1 MAMTEAQ
8 GKVLLTV
15 EDLHLSFG
23 GVKVLNAIDLYVQK
37 GDIFSI
43 IGPNGAGKTSLLNCI
58 NMHYRPDQG
67 GITYVGKDLNGLKP
81 HAIAGLGIARTF
93 QKVELFQGM
102 TVLDNIKLGRHFLMK
117 FSLLGSFLRLPD
129 IVNDEMKHRKEIEE
143 QIIDFMGLS
152 SFRYSPVG
160 ILPLGVRK
168 RVDMARA
175 LAMGP
180 RLLLLDEIMSGMAV
194 EEKEDIASYILDV
207 HRDLGVT
214 IVWIE
219 HDLAPVMDLSNRV
232 CVLNFGT
239 KIAEGTPQEVQKDPQ
254 VIEAYLGR
262 QKENQNL
269 NLDSKQAG

>member
-1 MAMTEAQ
+1 MVVTDT
-8 GKVLLTV
+8 KKNPLLV
-15 EDLHLSFG
+15 IEDLHLSFG
-23 GVKVLNAIDLYVQK
+23 GVTVLSSIDINVNQ

-58 NMHYRPDQG
+58 NMHYHPRSG
-67 GITYVGKDLNGLKP
+67 SITFDGNRLNGLKP
-81 HAIAGLGIARTF
+81 HTVATLGVARTF

-102 TVLDNIKLGRHFLMK
+102 TVLDNIKLGRHFMMK
-117 FSLLGSFLRLPD
+117 FSLLGSFLRLPN
-129 IVNDEMKHRKEIEE
+129 IVRDEIKHRGEIEE
-143 QIIDFMGLS
+143 EVIDFMGLS

-160 ILPLGVRK
+160 VLPFGVRK

-180 RLLLLDEIMSGMAV
+180 KLLLLDEIMSGMAV

-214 IVWIE
+214 IIWIE

-232 CVLNFGT
+232 CVLNFGI
-239 KIAEGTPQEVQKDPQ
+239 KIAEGTPEEVQKDPQ

-262 QKENQNL
+262 QK
-269 NLDSKQAG
+269 

>member
-1 MAMTEAQ
+1 MAVMTE
-8 GKVLLTV
+8 KRKPLLEV
-15 EDLHLSFG
+15 ENLQLAFG
-23 GVKVLNAIDLYVQK
+23 GVQVLNGIDITVNQ

-58 NMHYRPDQG
+58 NMHYQPRG
-67 GITYVGKDLNGLKP
+67 GSITFNGNRLNGLEP
-81 HAIAGLGIARTF
+81 HRVATFGVARTF
-93 QKVELFQGM
+93 QKVELFHGM

-117 FSLLGSFLRLPD
+117 FSLLGSFLRLPN
-129 IVNDEMKHRKEIEE
+129 IVRDEIKHRSEIEE
-143 QIIDFMGLS
+143 EVIDFMGLS

-160 ILPLGVRK
+160 ILPFGVRK

-175 LAMGP
+175 LAMRP
-180 RLLLLDEIMSGMAV
+180 KLLLLDEIMSGMAV

-214 IVWIE
+214 IIWIE

-239 KIAEGTPQEVQKDPQ
+239 KITEGSPEEVQKHPQ

-262 QKENQNL
+262 QK
-269 NLDSKQAG
+269 

>member
-1 MAMTEAQ
+1 MTEAH
-8 GKVLLTV
+8 GNALLKV

-23 GVKVLNAIDLYVQK
+23 GVKVLNGINLCVQR

-58 NMHYRPDQG
+58 NMHYRPNDG
-67 GITYVGKDLNGLKP
+67 GIAYEGKELNGLKP
-81 HAIAGLGIARTF
+81 HAIAALGIARTF

-117 FSLLGSFLRLPD
+117 FSLLGSFLRLPN
-129 IVNDEMKHRKEIEE
+129 IVNDEMEHRKEIEKE
-143 QIIDFMGLS
+143 IIDFMGLS

-175 LAMGP
+175 LAMRP

-239 KIAEGTPQEVQKDPQ
+239 KIAEGTPQQVQKDSQ

-262 QKENQNL
+262 QKETKD
-269 NLDSKQAG
+269 LDIT